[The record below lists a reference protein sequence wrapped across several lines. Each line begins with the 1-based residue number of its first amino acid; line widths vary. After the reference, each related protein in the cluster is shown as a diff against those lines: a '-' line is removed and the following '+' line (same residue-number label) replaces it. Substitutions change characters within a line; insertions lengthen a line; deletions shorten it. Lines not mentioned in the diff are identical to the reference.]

1 MLNKEAITETLK
13 NNLRFIQNNF
23 QVTNIG
29 IFGSYI
35 REEATEESDLDVLVE
50 FEKGHKDFF
59 NYVRLKNYLEGLF
72 GLKVDLILKDAV
84 KAQLKERIFQEVR
97 YV

>member
-1 MLNKEAITETLK
+1 MLNKEAITETLR
-13 NNLRFIQNNF
+13 NNLGFIKNNF

-35 REEATEESDLDVLVE
+35 REEATEESDLDLLVE
-50 FEKGHKDFF
+50 FDRGHKDFF
-59 NYVRLKNYLEGLF
+59 NYMRLKNYLENLF
-72 GLKVDLILKDAV
+72 DIEVDLILKDAV
-84 KAQLKERIFQEVR
+84 KTQLRERIFQEVR

>member
-13 NNLRFIQNNF
+13 NNLGYIQSNF

-35 REEATEESDLDVLVE
+35 REEATEESDLDLLVE
-50 FEKGHKDFF
+50 FERGHKDFF
-59 NYVRLKNYLEGLF
+59 NYMRLKNYLEDLF
-72 GLKVDLILKDAV
+72 SIEVDLILKDAV